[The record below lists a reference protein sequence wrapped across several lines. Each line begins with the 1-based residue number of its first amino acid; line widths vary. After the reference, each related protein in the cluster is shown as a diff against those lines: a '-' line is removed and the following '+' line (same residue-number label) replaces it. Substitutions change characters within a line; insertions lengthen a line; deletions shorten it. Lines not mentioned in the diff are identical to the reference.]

1 MKEKFQL
8 ILKYLR
14 GDSTLDERLE
24 VMEWASQ
31 SDVNRKELE
40 TMRRIYDAVLL
51 SDYDDVSAG
60 GKRKPA
66 AHIFRWAVSAAAAA
80 AIAAGIWFF
89 GFSNEP
95 EPQALAV
102 ATLEAPVG
110 HQTVTVLNDG
120 TRIRL
125 NSGSKLEICGDNV
138 DERRVIL
145 NGEAYFDV
153 AENPDRP
160 FIVRTS
166 GMEVQVLGTEFNVT
180 AYDEIQSVVLV
191 EGKVEARPLD
201 GSARVTMHPDQLFEY
216 DASSG
221 GRVLADV
228 CPAEY
233 ISWTEGYVLLRSTS
247 VSEIFTK
254 LERYF
259 GVEIACPDDFLEDV
273 KVSGKFMLTDGLET
287 ALENIALLVPVR
299 YEYGDDGKTV
309 TVRAED

>member
-14 GDSTLDERLE
+14 GDATLDERLE

-51 SDYDDVSAG
+51 SDYDAAPAG
-60 GKRKPA
+60 EKRKPA

-95 EPQALAV
+95 EPQALAA

-233 ISWTEGYVLLRSTS
+233 ISWTEGYVLLRSTT